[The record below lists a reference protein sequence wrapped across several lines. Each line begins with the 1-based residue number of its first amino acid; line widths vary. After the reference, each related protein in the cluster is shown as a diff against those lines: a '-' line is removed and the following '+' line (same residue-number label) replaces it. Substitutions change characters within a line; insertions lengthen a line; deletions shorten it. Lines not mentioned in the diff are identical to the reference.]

1 MLIESIT
8 VEGDMMTEQDIK
20 IAEDSQAHGF
30 KQSEGPPPAVNPESI
45 ETNPLFTSI
54 VHTSFFSPEQCE
66 AIINAC
72 EKPLWLQGEVDSGQV
87 NKKLRNVRQ
96 QGLMMNEEGWP
107 HTRIL
112 DLMKQANEVRF
123 KFDVSGFMNYDAPMI
138 MEYGKG
144 CHYDWHIDVGKGVPN
159 RKLSYTI
166 QLSKPEDYEGG
177 DLEFLGTQ
185 IKQEEFRQQGTCIIF
200 PSFLAHKV
208 SKVKSGTRYAI
219 VGWVH
224 GPTYK

>member
-1 MLIESIT
+1 
-8 VEGDMMTEQDIK
+8 MTEQNITV
-20 IAEDSQAHGF
+20 AEDSTQHGF
-30 KQSEGPPPAVNPESI
+30 KQQEGPPSAVDPNSI
-45 ETNPLFTSI
+45 ETNSLFTSI
-54 VHTSFFSPEQCE
+54 VHTTFFSPEQCN
-66 AIINAC
+66 AIIEAC
-72 EKPLWLQGEVDSGQV
+72 EKPLWLQGEVNNGQID
-87 NKKLRNVRQ
+87 KKLRNVRQ

-112 DLMKQANEVRF
+112 DLMKQANEARF

-144 CHYDWHIDVGKGVPN
+144 CHYDWHIDVGKAVPN

-166 QLSKPEDYEGG
+166 QLSKSDDYEGG
-177 DLEFLGTQ
+177 DLEFLGT
-185 IKQEEFRQQGTCIIF
+185 ETNTEAFRQQGACIIF

-208 SKVKSGTRYAI
+208 TKVKSGTRYAV

>member
-1 MLIESIT
+1 
-8 VEGDMMTEQDIK
+8 MTEQNIK
-20 IAEDSQAHGF
+20 VAEDSKQHGF
-30 KQSEGPPPAVNPESI
+30 KEQEGPPPAVDPNSI
-45 ETNPLFTSI
+45 ETNSLFTSI
-54 VHTSFFSPEQCE
+54 VHTTFFSPEQCN
-66 AIINAC
+66 AIIEAC
-72 EKPLWLQGEVDSGQV
+72 EKPLWLQGEVNNGQID
-87 NKKLRNVRQ
+87 KKLRNVRQ

-112 DLMKQANEVRF
+112 QLMKQANEARF

-138 MEYGKG
+138 MEYSKG
-144 CHYDWHIDVGKGVPN
+144 CHYDWHIDVGKAVPN

-166 QLSKPEDYEGG
+166 QLSKPDDYEGG
-177 DLEFLGTQ
+177 DLEFLGT
-185 IKQEEFRQQGTCIIF
+185 ETNTEAFRQQGTCIIF

-208 SKVKSGTRYAI
+208 TKVKNGTRYAV

>member
-1 MLIESIT
+1 
-8 VEGDMMTEQDIK
+8 MTEQDIK

-177 DLEFLGTQ
+177 NLEFLGTQ